1 MEYNFNGKRKILMIN
16 VQNNCKLEPHLRMVK
31 LNCND
36 NFDETVSANIACVF
50 VLMYTAIVL
59 LFLLCNFV
67 MP

>member
-1 MEYNFNGKRKILMIN
+1 MIN